1 MMDERVRHF
10 FAGIP
15 GMHGL
20 TEAALSGWS
29 GTVRILPAGAVLA
42 VGDFM
47 ICGGEPGEHG
57 RQTLA
62 CMMAEQPREWLLYVP
77 GKWKALLDG
86 LGTFRPVTRQGFQL
100 LRPDAIR
107 EDLAAWKSLPPGYT
121 LASMDRA
128 DAEACL
134 TADWSRDFVREHGSV
149 EHFLHRGMGILV
161 RDAAGRPA
169 GRRQRVCILALGAG
183 SSASDAPGPGRKR
196 AGYRGGGRPA
206 ASGTVP
212 GNGGCVGCG
221 KRCIGTHCPEAWL
234 YTGGTIY
241 SVGAAD
247 LRATERYKKVQ
258 KEK

>member
-47 ICGGEPGEHG
+47 ICGGEPGQHG

-100 LRPDAIR
+100 LQPDAIR

-134 TADWSRDFVREHGSV
+134 TAAWSRDFVREHGSV

-169 GRRQRVCILALGAG
+169 AGA
-183 SSASDAPGPGRKR
+183 SAYVS
-196 AGYRGGGRPA
+196 
-206 ASGTVP
+206 
-212 GNGGCVGCG
+212 
-221 KRCIGTHCPEAWL
+221 
-234 YTGGTIY
+234 
-241 SVGAAD
+241 
-247 LRATERYKKVQ
+247 
-258 KEK
+258 

>member
-1 MMDERVRHF
+1 MTDEGVRHF

-15 GMHGL
+15 GMHGH

-107 EDLAAWKSLPPGYT
+107 EDLAAWKSLHNRRRSSG
-121 LASMDRA
+121 R
-128 DAEACL
+128 
-134 TADWSRDFVREHGSV
+134 
-149 EHFLHRGMGILV
+149 
-161 RDAAGRPA
+161 RPA
-169 GRRQRVCILALGAG
+169 VRTAVRPETLQQRAESPQGSPAPAG
-183 SSASDAPGPGRKR
+183 TCSLPHR
-196 AGYRGGGRPA
+196 
-206 ASGTVP
+206 
-212 GNGGCVGCG
+212 
-221 KRCIGTHCPEAWL
+221 
-234 YTGGTIY
+234 
-241 SVGAAD
+241 
-247 LRATERYKKVQ
+247 
-258 KEK
+258 

>member
-1 MMDERVRHF
+1 M
-10 FAGIP
+10 
-15 GMHGL
+15 
-20 TEAALSGWS
+20 
-29 GTVRILPAGAVLA
+29 
-42 VGDFM
+42 
-47 ICGGEPGEHG
+47 
-57 RQTLA
+57 
-62 CMMAEQPREWLLYVP
+62 P

-86 LGTFRPVTRQGFQL
+86 LGTFRPVTRAGLSAAAARCHQGGSCRLEIF
-100 LRPDAIR
+100 
-107 EDLAAWKSLPPGYT
+107 AARVYPG
-121 LASMDRA
+121 
-128 DAEACL
+128 
-134 TADWSRDFVREHGSV
+134 FHGSGGCGSLLDSCLV
-149 EHFLHRGMGILV
+149 PGFCTGTWISRAFFAPGNGHFGTGCRGT
-161 RDAAGRPA
+161 AC

-183 SSASDAPGPGRKR
+183 SSASDAPGSGRKR

-212 GNGGCVGCG
+212 GNGSCVGCG

>member
-1 MMDERVRHF
+1 MTDEGVRHF

-47 ICGGEPGEHG
+47 ICGGEPGERG

-100 LRPDAIR
+100 LQPDAIR
-107 EDLAAWKSLPPGYT
+107 EDLVGWKLLPPGYT

-149 EHFLHRGMGILV
+149 EQFCTGEWAFWYGMP
-161 RDAAGRPA
+161 RDGLRQAPA
-169 GRRQRVCILALGAG
+169 RMY
-183 SSASDAPGPGRKR
+183 PGPGGWKFSFRRARTRKEKGWLPR
-196 AGYRGGGRPA
+196 RRPPCCKRHGTGAWQLRGMRQTLHRHTLPGSLALYRGNNIQCG
-206 ASGTVP
+206 SG
-212 GNGGCVGCG
+212 
-221 KRCIGTHCPEAWL
+221 
-234 YTGGTIY
+234 
-241 SVGAAD
+241 
-247 LRATERYKKVQ
+247 
-258 KEK
+258 

>member
-1 MMDERVRHF
+1 MTDEGVRHF
-10 FAGIP
+10 FARIP

-29 GTVRILPAGAVLA
+29 GTVRILPAGAVLT

-86 LGTFRPVTRQGFQL
+86 LGMFRPVTRQGFQL
-100 LRPDAIR
+100 LQPDAIR
-107 EDLAAWKSLPPGYT
+107 EDLVGWKSLPPGYS
-121 LASMDRA
+121 LAFMDRA

-149 EHFLHRGMGILV
+149 EQFLHRGMGILV

-169 GRRQRVCILALGAG
+169 AGASAYVSWPWGLEVQLQTRQDQEGKGLATAAAAALLQA
-183 SSASDAPGPGRKR
+183 AR
-196 AGYRGGGRPA
+196 YRGMAVAWDAANA
-206 ASGTVP
+206 ASAHIARKLGFIPGEQYTV
-212 GNGGCVGCG
+212 
-221 KRCIGTHCPEAWL
+221 W
-234 YTGGTIY
+234 
-241 SVGAAD
+241 
-247 LRATERYKKVQ
+247 ERLT
-258 KEK
+258 